1 MFIPV
6 ERKVGRGLCGRAL
19 EIEDRFHHG
28 TLQRRERKLRRL
40 VENSRITS
48 PDQKE
53 VLSKIELLAVDLDG
67 TLLDSSHKPSEGT
80 QEAIEAAS
88 IRGIRTVLV
97 TGRNRA
103 GLLYIMNQM
112 ALKQPYICSGG
123 GYIADLE
130 TNEVIARFLISR
142 ESAERVVEIA
152 REENAAVFFEAD
164 LTIYAEASLEIVKSV
179 GPLDELDYVLTQDI
193 LHDYPDPPQKI
204 VIVDDDPRVLSAI
217 EEKILA
223 KGIPVFLSYSAP
235 RYLEITQAGVSKGS
249 ALIQLAKYLRIP
261 LDRVAAIGDENND
274 LSMFEIAGVAI
285 AMGNAT
291 AEVKRAADII
301 APNNDESG
309 VAWALWQ
316 LINARDE
323 SS

>member
-1 MFIPV
+1 
-6 ERKVGRGLCGRAL
+6 LS
-19 EIEDRFHHG
+19 
-28 TLQRRERKLRRL
+28 RL
-40 VENSRITS
+40 VENSRIIS
-48 PDQKE
+48 PDHRE
-53 VLSKIELLAVDLDG
+53 ALSKIELVAVDLDG
-67 TLLDSSHKPSEGT
+67 TLLDSNHKPAEGT
-80 QEAIEAAS
+80 HEAIEAAS
-88 IRGIRTVLV
+88 RRGIRTVIV

-103 GLLYIMNQM
+103 GLLHVMDQM
-112 ALKQPYICSGG
+112 TLKQPYICSGG
-123 GYIADLE
+123 GYIADPE
-130 TNEVIARFLISR
+130 TDEVIARFMMSR

-193 LHDYPDPPQKI
+193 LQDYPHPPQKI
-204 VIVDDDPRVLSAI
+204 VIVDDDPHVLSAI
-217 EEKILA
+217 EEKILV

-235 RYLEITQAGVSKGS
+235 RYLEITQAGASKGS
-249 ALIQLAKYLRIP
+249 ALIQLAKHLRIP
-261 LDRVAAIGDENND
+261 LSRVAAIGDENND
-274 LSMFEIAGVAI
+274 LSMFDVAGVAI

-291 AEVKRAADII
+291 VEVKQAADII